1 MEISIK
7 QVISSADLKKFIYLP
22 SKIHRK
28 HKNWVPPV
36 YNDEKIFFNPKKNK
50 AFQYSDTV
58 MFLAFV
64 GKKTVG
70 RIMGIVHHKYNQK
83 HNLREVRFSF
93 LESYDDFN
101 VSEALLKKVE
111 DWGRKK
117 DMSKLVGPL
126 AFSDKDPQGL
136 LVEGFNEPI
145 VIASNCNFPYLV
157 NFMDRYGFNKKTD
170 LVVYQIIIPEKIP
183 SFYERIAE
191 RALRNNPKLRL
202 ADIRNR
208 KDIKKYVRPVFHLIN
223 ETFTDIYAFTPME
236 EKEMD
241 EFAKR
246 YILILDPKYLVVL
259 LNEKEEVVA
268 FVLGMPDINEG
279 VKKSKGK
286 LFPFGF
292 IHILRAQK
300 KTKQL
305 SLLLGAIRKD
315 YRNSGLD
322 AVLGKT
328 ILKNASK
335 AGLKYLDSH
344 LELETNIKVRAE
356 MEKMGGQV
364 YKRFRIYE
372 KDIS

>member
-1 MEISIK
+1 
-7 QVISSADLKKFIYLP
+7 
-22 SKIHRK
+22 
-28 HKNWVPPV
+28 
-36 YNDEKIFFNPKKNK
+36 
-50 AFQYSDTV
+50 
-58 MFLAFV
+58 
-64 GKKTVG
+64 
-70 RIMGIVHHKYNQK
+70 
-83 HNLREVRFSF
+83 
-93 LESYDDFN
+93 
-101 VSEALLKKVE
+101 
-111 DWGRKK
+111 
-117 DMSKLVGPL
+117 MSKLVGPL